1 MGISIYQ
8 TLMESYSYDNLK
20 ASLEKELTKFQD
32 LVSKYI
38 NEDDEDSYS
47 DTLGLILVPLN
58 NVTNIFNNLGFTY
71 EPDTTSDVE
80 EDIFTTILS
89 RYSDQIDKFLSNFNR
104 DEFESFNVQTRDL
117 ASLIDLHRTR
127 YIKEGE
133 ILVDLSE

>member
-20 ASLEKELTKFQD
+20 VSLEKELTKFQD

-80 EDIFTTILS
+80 DIFTTILS

-117 ASLIDLHRTR
+117 VSLIDIHRTR

-133 ILVDLSE
+133 VLVDLSE

>member
-8 TLMESYSYDNLK
+8 SLMESYSYDNLK
-20 ASLEKELTKFQD
+20 SSLEKELTNFQE

-38 NEDDEDSYS
+38 NEADEDNYS
-47 DTLGLILVPLN
+47 DSLGLMLVPLN
-58 NVTNIFNNLGFTY
+58 NVTNIFNQLGFTY

-89 RYSDQIDKFLSNFNR
+89 RYSEQIDKFLSNFNR